1 MAAMMMDST
10 AEKDL
15 AGDGAAVSG
24 HGQDLERSCHD
35 QDQELAAADG
45 ASSRGLAIGHF
56 VREVQFPN
64 INTLQLATVNPQ

>member
-1 MAAMMMDST
+1 MMMDST

-35 QDQELAAADG
+35 QEPAAADG
-45 ASSRGLAIGHF
+45 ASSRGLAIGRF

>member
-15 AGDGAAVSG
+15 AGDGA
-24 HGQDLERSCHD
+24 
-35 QDQELAAADG
+35 